1 MADNFDI
8 ENLDN
13 FNDTFYLLSEKEV
26 KDILSYD
33 ANNIDNFDDIFNNNN
48 LLKVSNGKYDIIHSD
63 KKYLSPEELEYRI
76 NYLEK
81 QIKILQLA
89 SIKFNEYE
97 ESLKIRL
104 QKLKWRM
111 AKRKSL
117 SNLSTIDRRKIWNNS
132 KKKYATKTIR
142 KAKF

>member
-1 MADNFDI
+1 MTTNFED
-8 ENLDN
+8 
-13 FNDTFYLLSEKEV
+13 FNDTFYLLSEEEV
-26 KDILSYD
+26 KDILLYD
-33 ANNIDNFDDIFNNNN
+33 ANNIDNIDDIFNFNN

-76 NYLEK
+76 DYLEK

-104 QKLKWRM
+104 QKLKWRS
-111 AKRKSL
+111 AKKKSL
-117 SNLSTIDRRKIWNNS
+117 SNLSTIDKRKVWNNS
-132 KKKYATKTIR
+132 KKNSAKKSAKR

>member
-1 MADNFDI
+1 MESTFDLKNI
-8 ENLDN
+8 DLS
-13 FNDTFYLLSEKEV
+13 DTFYLLSEKEV
-26 KDILSYD
+26 KDILLYD
-33 ANNIDNFDDIFNNNN
+33 ANNIDNIDDIFNFNN
-48 LLKVSNGKYDIIHSD
+48 LLKVSNGKYDIIYSD

-104 QKLKWRM
+104 QKLKWRS

-117 SNLSTIDRRKIWNNS
+117 SNLSTIDRRKVWNKS
-132 KKKYATKTIR
+132 KKNSAKKSAKR

>member
-1 MADNFDI
+1 MADSFSD
-8 ENLDN
+8 

-26 KDILSYD
+26 KDILLYD
-33 ANNIDNFDDIFNNNN
+33 ANNIDNFDDIFNNN
-48 LLKVSNGKYDIIHSD
+48 LLKVSNGKYDIIYCD

-76 NYLEK
+76 DYLEK

-104 QKLKWRM
+104 QKLKWRS

-117 SNLSTIDRRKIWNNS
+117 SNLSTIDRRKVWNNS
-132 KKKYATKTIR
+132 KKKYATKTKR

>member
-1 MADNFDI
+1 MAANFDFK
-8 ENLDN
+8 NLDK

-26 KDILSYD
+26 KDILLYD
-33 ANNIDNFDDIFNNNN
+33 ANNIDNFDDIFNNN
-48 LLKVSNGKYDIIHSD
+48 LLKVSNGKYDIIYSD

-76 NYLEK
+76 DYLEK

-104 QKLKWRM
+104 QKLKWRS

-117 SNLSTIDRRKIWNNS
+117 SNLSTIDRRKVWNNS
-132 KKKYATKTIR
+132 KKNSAKKSAKR